1 MKFEADIIFE
11 EYEYLFCPELQEGH
25 QYFKSWQE
33 FIDLFLRYINSNT
46 KPLYCMAAH
55 CENNT
60 LYVKNKSE
68 IEVDDEIKEDSPCSI
83 FIV

>member
-33 FIDLFLRYINSNT
+33 FINLFLRYIDSNT

-60 LYVKNKSE
+60 LYVDASQY
-68 IEVDDEIKEDSPCSI
+68 IVIPWDELENYI
-83 FIV
+83 